1 MKLMLR
7 NIGCLLLF
15 AVAWVSCNDDDDVK
29 VGKQIVNPVRVKEI
43 VGHNAH
49 WGDYTLKLAYENDK
63 ISTIERFD
71 ILDQRLCERV
81 RGYRSFRHRT
91 LALTGTCCHA

>member
-71 ILDQRLCERV
+71 KNGRQKGELVITKEQGVMTYSLDDYV
-81 RGYRSFRHRT
+81 
-91 LALTGTCCHA
+91 